1 MRIEIKTGGLTGI
14 VLALLLLMA
23 PANAAETPTPR
34 LFGATE
40 IRNTNLAAFV
50 KWDDMTARDKW
61 ERAHQGLKQPC
72 RVTIA
77 FICRRDEWRDLLV
90 GLRNA
95 SALKKL
101 SDVNAF
107 MNKAPYITDIRNWGV
122 PDYWATVREFLR
134 KNGDCEDYAIAKY
147 YSLKALGFD
156 PNSMRV
162 VIVEDTN
169 LNIAHA
175 ILTVNLNGKILILDN
190 QMTDVVNATS
200 IVHYRP
206 IYAIN
211 EHAWWLYRPQHT
223 NRKDPRY

>member
-14 VLALLLLMA
+14 VLALLLLIA
-23 PANAAETPTPR
+23 PAYAAEPANQG

-40 IRNTNLAAFV
+40 IRSTNLAAFV
-50 KWDDMTARDKW
+50 KWNDMVGRDNW
-61 ERAHQGLKQPC
+61 ERAHQGVKQPC
-72 RVTIA
+72 RVTVA

-90 GLRNA
+90 GLQHA

-134 KNGDCEDYAIAKY
+134 KDGDCEDYAIAKY

-156 PNSMRV
+156 PDAMRV

-169 LNIAHA
+169 LNVAHA
-175 ILTVNLNGKILILDN
+175 VLAVYLNSKILILDN
-190 QMTDVVNATS
+190 QMTDVASASS

-211 EHAWWLYRPQHT
+211 EHAWWLFRPKPGPQ
-223 NRKDPRY
+223 KSLQY